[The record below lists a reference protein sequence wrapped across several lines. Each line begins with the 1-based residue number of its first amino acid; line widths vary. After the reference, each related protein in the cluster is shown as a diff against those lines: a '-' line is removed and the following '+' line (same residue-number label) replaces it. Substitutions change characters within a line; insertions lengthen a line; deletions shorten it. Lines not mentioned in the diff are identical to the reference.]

1 MHMLKKTKIVC
12 TVGPSTDKPGILQA
26 LIRGGMDVARFNF
39 SHGSHQD
46 HARRIAM
53 VRAAAE
59 ECRVPVALMLDTKGP
74 EMRIGKIAAGKATLE
89 AGQQFVLTAREVA
102 GDNRTVSVNHKG
114 LPGEVAPGNTILLAD
129 GLISLRVEKIVGEDI
144 VTTVENGGEISS
156 SKRVA
161 APGVAVNLPPL
172 SEQDVADIIFG
183 IEQGMDIVAAS
194 FVQRAADVLA
204 IRKVIEETGSSMDI
218 IAKIENAEG
227 VENIDEILKV
237 ADGIMVAR
245 GDLGVEIPTEEV
257 PIVQKLLI
265 EKCNTAG
272 KPVITATQMLESML
286 ANPRPTRAEASDIAN
301 AIFDGSDAIML
312 SGETAAGAYPVEALE
327 TMARIAARTEA
338 ALDYSD
344 ILLAKGLTVQRT
356 TTGAI
361 SHATVQVAHELGA
374 GAIITISES
383 GFTARMVARYRP
395 QAAIVAVTPRVKT
408 LRRCQLYWGVHP
420 VLGSGTQNTDEM
432 VANAITLA
440 LSAGVVKEGDL
451 VVITAGVPA
460 GTKGTTNMIRVV
472 IVGSI
477 LLRGTGIGQR
487 VVTGKVCV
495 ARTPSDITE
504 KFVPGDILV
513 VSTVDEE
520 TAPYAAKA
528 AAIVTEEGGFTSH
541 AAIIGISYGLPVV
554 VGVDGATDKLTDG
567 IIVTVDSARG
577 VIYKGQIN
585 AK

>member
-1 MHMLKKTKIVC
+1 MLKKTKIVC

-39 SHGSHQD
+39 SHGSHAD

-59 ECRVPVALMLDTKGP
+59 ECRIPVALMLDTKGP
-74 EMRIGKIAAGKATLE
+74 EMRIGKIAASKVTLE
-89 AGQQFVLTAREVA
+89 AGQQFILTAREVA

-114 LPGEVAPGNTILLAD
+114 LPREVSPGATILLAD
-129 GLISLRVEKIVGEDI
+129 GLISLKVEKIAGDDI

-183 IEQGMDIVAAS
+183 VEQGLDLVAAS

-204 IRKVIEETGSSMDI
+204 IRKVIEETGAAMDI

-265 EKCNTAG
+265 EKCNAAG

-395 QAAIVAVTPRVKT
+395 QAAIVAVTPRAKT

-420 VLGSGTQNTDEM
+420 VLGSGAQNTDEM
-432 VANAITLA
+432 VANAIALA

-495 ARTPSDITE
+495 ARTPGDITE

-520 TAPYAAKA
+520 TAPFAAKA

-554 VGVDGATDKLTDG
+554 VGVDGATEQLTDG
-567 IIVTVDSARG
+567 ITVTVDSARG

>member
-1 MHMLKKTKIVC
+1 MLKKTKIVC

-74 EMRIGKIAAGKATLE
+74 EMRIGRIAAGKATLA
-89 AGQQFVLTAREVA
+89 AGQQFIITAREVD
-102 GDNRTVSVNHKG
+102 GDSRMVSVNHKG
-114 LPGEVAPGNTILLAD
+114 LPGEVAPGSAILLAD
-129 GLISLRVEKIVGEDI
+129 GLISLRVEKVTGEDI

-156 SKRVA
+156 NKRAA
-161 APGVAVNLPPL
+161 APGAAINLPPL

-204 IRKVIEETGSSMDI
+204 IRKVIEEAGAAMDI

-227 VENIDEILKV
+227 VANIDEILKV
-237 ADGIMVAR
+237 ADGVMVAR

-265 EKCNTAG
+265 EKCNAAG

-495 ARTPSDITE
+495 ARTPRDIVE

-513 VSTVDEE
+513 VSSVDEE

-554 VGVDGATDKLTDG
+554 VGVDGATDKLGDG

>member
-1 MHMLKKTKIVC
+1 MLKKTKIVC

-39 SHGSHQD
+39 SHGSHAD

-53 VRAAAE
+53 VRAAAR
-59 ECRVPVALMLDTKGP
+59 ECGVPVALLLDTKGP
-74 EMRIGKIAAGKATLE
+74 EMRIGKIAAGKVVLE
-89 AGQQFVLTAREVA
+89 TGQRFILTAREVA
-102 GDNRTVSVNHKG
+102 GDNREVSLSHKG
-114 LPGEVAPGNTILLAD
+114 LPGEVAPGNVILLAD
-129 GLISLRVEKIVGEDI
+129 GLISLRVEKVAGEDI
-144 VTTVENGGEISS
+144 IATVENGGEISS
-156 SKRVA
+156 NKRVA

-172 SEQDVADIIFG
+172 SEQDVADLLFG
-183 IEQGMDIVAAS
+183 IDQEMDIVAAS

-204 IRKVIEETGSSMDI
+204 IRKVIEEAGASMDI
-218 IAKIENAEG
+218 IAKIENAAG

-237 ADGIMVAR
+237 ADGVMVAR
-245 GDLGVEIPTEEV
+245 GDLGVEILTEEV

-265 EKCNTAG
+265 EKSNAAG

-312 SGETAAGAYPVEALE
+312 SGETAAGSYPVEALE

-395 QAAIVAVTPRVKT
+395 RATIVAVTPRPKT

-420 VLGSGTQNTDEM
+420 VLGSGARNTDEM
-432 VANAITLA
+432 VANAIELA
-440 LSAGVVKEGDL
+440 LAAGVVKEGDL

-472 IVGSI
+472 IVGNV

-495 ARTPSDITE
+495 VRTPRDIRE
-504 KFVPGDILV
+504 KFTPGDILV
-513 VSTVDEE
+513 ISSVDEE
-520 TAPYAAKA
+520 TAVHAAKA

-541 AAIIGISYGLPVV
+541 AAIVGVSYGLPVV
-554 VGVDGATDKLTDG
+554 VGVDGATAKLDDG
-567 IIVTVDSARG
+567 VIVTVDSARG

>member
-1 MHMLKKTKIVC
+1 MLKKTKIVC

-39 SHGSHQD
+39 SHGSHAD

-53 VRAAAE
+53 VRAAAG
-59 ECRVPVALMLDTKGP
+59 ECGVPVALMLDTKGP
-74 EMRIGKIAAGKATLE
+74 EMRIGKIAAGKVVLE
-89 AGQQFVLTAREVA
+89 AGQQFILTAREVA
-102 GDNRTVSVNHKG
+102 GDNREASLSHKG
-114 LPGEVAPGNTILLAD
+114 LPGEVAPGNAILLAD
-129 GLISLRVEKIVGEDI
+129 GLISLRVEKIAGEDI

-156 SKRVA
+156 NKRVA
-161 APGVAVNLPPL
+161 VPNVAINLPPL
-172 SEQDVADIIFG
+172 SEQDVADILFG
-183 IEQGMDIVAAS
+183 IGQEMDIVAAS

-204 IRKVIEETGSSMDI
+204 IRKVIEEAGAAMDI
-218 IAKIENAEG
+218 IAKIENAAG
-227 VENIDEILKV
+227 VDNIDEILKV
-237 ADGIMVAR
+237 ADGVMVAR

-265 EKCNTAG
+265 EKSNAAG

-395 QAAIVAVTPRVKT
+395 QAAIVAVTPRLKT

-420 VLGSGTQNTDEM
+420 VLGAGAKSTDEM
-432 VANAITLA
+432 VANAIELA
-440 LSAGVVKEGDL
+440 LTAGFVEGDL

-472 IVGSI
+472 IVGSV

-487 VVTGKVCV
+487 VVTGRVCV
-495 ARTPSDITE
+495 VRTPRDIRE
-504 KFVPGDILV
+504 KFAPGDILV
-513 VSTVDEE
+513 TSSVDEE
-520 TAPYAAKA
+520 TAAYAAKA
-528 AAIVTEEGGFTSH
+528 SAIVTEEGGFTSH
-541 AAIIGISYGLPVV
+541 AAIVGVSYGLPVV
-554 VGVDGATDKLTDG
+554 VGVDGATAKLDDG
-567 IIVTVDSARG
+567 AIVTVDSARG

>member
-1 MHMLKKTKIVC
+1 MLKKTKIVC

-39 SHGSHQD
+39 SHGSHAD

-74 EMRIGKIAAGKATLE
+74 EMRIGKIAAGKVILE

-102 GDNRTVSVNHKG
+102 GDSQTVSVNHKG
-114 LPGEVAPGNTILLAD
+114 LPSEVAPGNTILLAD
-129 GLISLRVEKIVGEDI
+129 GLISLRVEKIAGDDI

-156 SKRVA
+156 NKRVA
-161 APGVAVNLPPL
+161 APGIAVKLPPL

-183 IEQGMDIVAAS
+183 VEQGMDIVAAS

-204 IRKVIEETGSSMDI
+204 IRKVIEETGSSLDI

-237 ADGIMVAR
+237 TDGIMVAR

-265 EKCNTAG
+265 EKCNVAG

-420 VLGSGTQNTDEM
+420 VLGSGAQNTDEM
-432 VANAITLA
+432 VANAIALA

-554 VGVDGATDKLTDG
+554 VGVDGATEQLTDG
-567 IIVTVDSARG
+567 ITVTVDSARG